1 MANMESR
8 LWWHLQHTDRITLS
22 MMSATE
28 NVLTYMKKG
37 YQATADTAW
46 LGAKIVGM
54 YGMGMPNAPAT
65 LMTTP
70 SLLLLI

>member
-8 LWWHLQHTDRITLS
+8 LWWRLQHTGRITLS

-28 NVLTYMKKG
+28 NVLTYMKKKN
-37 YQATADTAW
+37 QATADTAW

>member
-1 MANMESR
+1 
-8 LWWHLQHTDRITLS
+8 
-22 MMSATE
+22 MSATE
-28 NVLTYMKKG
+28 NVLTYMKRK

-65 LMTTP
+65 LMTTH

>member
-8 LWWHLQHTDRITLS
+8 LWWHLQHTDRIILS

-46 LGAKIVGM
+46 LGAKIVRM

-65 LMTTP
+65 
-70 SLLLLI
+70 

>member
-28 NVLTYMKKG
+28 NVLTYMKKE

-46 LGAKIVGM
+46 LGAKIVEM
-54 YGMGMPNAPAT
+54 YGMEMPNAPVT

-70 SLLLLI
+70 TL